1 MVHCPYKNLSDLQ
14 WNNLVNGQDVSK
26 MRTIEREQ
34 ILVEYKEEG
43 TLALLKTEKP
53 ILGRDIT

>member
-26 MRTIEREQ
+26 MRTVEREQ

-43 TLALLKTEKP
+43 TLFGTFE
-53 ILGRDIT
+53 D